1 MLAIASILGPSLGW
15 AFTKAAERSWTAV
28 FEIAKIVEAGGLV
41 LKDKE
46 RRDPTRKAEKL
57 AAIEK
62 RRADRFR
69 QAGSAIPDD
78 MWRHGSN
85 SEVMEALDDHF
96 DVPAVQR
103 MLLDDEDEDDRMV
116 RWTRVGLRRR
126 RAARWSTLIGK
137 SLTFCGTVSVAIFA
151 TLGFLPATHAGL
163 STLIPSSSDHAR
175 PWVYFSKDPSVFY
188 GSAEHAQLVG
198 LGWFVVTTGFICALY
213 RARVTAENVVS
224 LRPQPVFEI
233 FAAVA
238 KLIAAYVSVSWEALL
253 GREAVAVAR
262 PSVVRMAWMHDG
274 LLTLVT
280 ASLLVTHMGI
290 QSLRGDAAGEFLF

>member
-1 MLAIASILGPSLGW
+1 
-15 AFTKAAERSWTAV
+15 
-28 FEIAKIVEAGGLV
+28 
-41 LKDKE
+41 
-46 RRDPTRKAEKL
+46 
-57 AAIEK
+57 
-62 RRADRFR
+62 
-69 QAGSAIPDD
+69 

-290 QSLRGDAAGEFLF
+290 QSLRGDAAGEFFFLFSFGTGNSILTMCFFNRVEPVEGVELRRRRVGRDLMHRVKGVWARSEHAAVLG

>member
-1 MLAIASILGPSLGW
+1 
-15 AFTKAAERSWTAV
+15 
-28 FEIAKIVEAGGLV
+28 
-41 LKDKE
+41 
-46 RRDPTRKAEKL
+46 
-57 AAIEK
+57 
-62 RRADRFR
+62 
-69 QAGSAIPDD
+69 
-78 MWRHGSN
+78 
-85 SEVMEALDDHF
+85 
-96 DVPAVQR
+96 
-103 MLLDDEDEDDRMV
+103 
-116 RWTRVGLRRR
+116 
-126 RAARWSTLIGK
+126 
-137 SLTFCGTVSVAIFA
+137 
-151 TLGFLPATHAGL
+151 
-163 STLIPSSSDHAR
+163 
-175 PWVYFSKDPSVFY
+175 VYFSKDPSVFY

>member
-1 MLAIASILGPSLGW
+1 
-15 AFTKAAERSWTAV
+15 
-28 FEIAKIVEAGGLV
+28 
-41 LKDKE
+41 
-46 RRDPTRKAEKL
+46 
-57 AAIEK
+57 
-62 RRADRFR
+62 
-69 QAGSAIPDD
+69 